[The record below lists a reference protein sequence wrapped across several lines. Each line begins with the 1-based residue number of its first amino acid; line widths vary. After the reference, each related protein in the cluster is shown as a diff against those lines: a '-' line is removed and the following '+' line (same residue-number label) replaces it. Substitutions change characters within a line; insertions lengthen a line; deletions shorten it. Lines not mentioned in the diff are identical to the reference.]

1 LQDYLLI
8 YPEDPNLYE
17 LMAKAQARE
26 GKVLLQHENL
36 AEAFYYRYNIK
47 EAITL
52 LDLAASAKD
61 GNFYEKSRVESRLKE
76 LKKEWKLFSQ
86 GL

>member
-1 LQDYLLI
+1 
-8 YPEDPNLYE
+8 
-17 LMAKAQARE
+17 MSKAQAKE
-26 GKVLLQHENL
+26 GKVLLKHENL

-52 LDLAASAKD
+52 LDLAVRAKD

-76 LKKEWKLFSQ
+76 LQKELELFRK